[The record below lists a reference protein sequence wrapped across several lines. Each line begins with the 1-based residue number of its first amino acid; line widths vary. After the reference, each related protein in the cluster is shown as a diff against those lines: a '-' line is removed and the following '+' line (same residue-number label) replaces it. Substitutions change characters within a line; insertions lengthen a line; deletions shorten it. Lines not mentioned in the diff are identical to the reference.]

1 MQKLWSF
8 KVQEE
13 EKEEK
18 MFLKVITTFKVLH
31 IYVTERLFL

>member
-1 MQKLWSF
+1 MQKLWSS

-13 EKEEK
+13 EEKK